1 MKPPSGKDWLILMVM
16 GIVGASTVCLVGV
29 LARIVQSWFQ

>member
-1 MKPPSGKDWLILMVM
+1 MKPPSGKDWIILGAM
-16 GIVGASTVCLVGV
+16 GVIGASTVYLVGV